1 MNVGA
6 HARRGIAINIGQ
18 FSLQTVQ
25 VFFVGLIMGMER
37 TVLPTMSRDFGVRP
51 HAFFFLASFVISFGL
66 VKGALNFVA
75 GDLSDRLGR
84 KRVLLYGW
92 LAGIPIPL
100 LIALAPNWWWI
111 IAANVFLGINQAFTW
126 TMTVTEGGWS
136 VIAPSSIPFASGH
149 PRPEACRDA
158 DLRRVVADFAQAARR
173 AHEAGFDVLEL
184 HMAHGYLLHEFLS
197 PLANRREDRYG
208 GPLENRL
215 RLPLEVTEAVRKVWP
230 DDKPLF
236 VRISAS
242 DWVDGGWDI
251 EQSLVLA
258 RELKAR
264 GVDLIDCSSGGLVAD
279 AEIPA
284 GPGYQT
290 PFATRI
296 RAEAG
301 IAVGAVGLITEPL
314 QAEQI
319 VRTNLADCVFLGR
332 ELLRDPY
339 WPLHA
344 AHALHRDGEWPA
356 QYERARP

>member
-1 MNVGA
+1 MCQYSSIDGFPTAWHLVHLGSRAVGGAALVMMEATAVSPEGRISPGDQGLWSDDHGEALRPIVYFIKSQGAAAGIQIA
-6 HARRGIAINIGQ
+6 HA
-18 FSLQTVQ
+18 
-25 VFFVGLIMGMER
+25 
-37 TVLPTMSRDFGVRP
+37 
-51 HAFFFLASFVISFGL
+51 
-66 VKGALNFVA
+66 
-75 GDLSDRLGR
+75 GR
-84 KRVLLYGW
+84 KASTDAPWRG
-92 LAGIPIPL
+92 GRP
-100 LIALAPNWWWI
+100 LAPP
-111 IAANVFLGINQAFTW
+111 
-126 TMTVTEGGWS
+126 EGGWS